1 MADGGDMTR
10 TFKPDRTN
18 TRALRDAFGRFASG
32 VTIVTASS
40 KDGPVGITASSFSS
54 LSLDPPL
61 VLWSPD
67 AGSYRFPYF
76 EAATH
81 FAIHVLGAEQIALCE
96 GFAKSPFAF
105 DDADLAFNAEGVPL
119 INGCLARFECG
130 LSVGKPR
137 SIRAGITRSSWER
150 CWRLKC
156 EKATPSP
163 FSRVSSARWRADERF
178 DRHHPNARFA

>member
-119 INGCLARFECG
+119 INGCLARFECRQTAIYPG
-130 LSVGKPR
+130 GDHKIVVGEVLEAEMR
-137 SIRAGITRSSWER
+137 EGDSLAFFAGQLRALESG
-150 CWRLKC
+150 
-156 EKATPSP
+156 
-163 FSRVSSARWRADERF
+163 
-178 DRHHPNARFA
+178 